1 MTKNNSS
8 QTILLF
14 LLHVVHRD
22 LKPANI
28 LVDGDRL
35 CIADLGQA
43 RVAEPL
49 RDELSMSS
57 M

>member
-1 MTKNNSS
+1 MNSNSSS
-8 QTILLF
+8 QTMFLF
-14 LLHVVHRD
+14 FLYVVHRD

-28 LVDGDRL
+28 LVDGDKL

-43 RVAEPL
+43 RVGEAL

>member
-1 MTKNNSS
+1 MNSNSS
-8 QTILLF
+8 FQTTFLF
-14 LLHVVHRD
+14 LLFVVHRD

-43 RVAEPL
+43 RVGEAL
-49 RDELSMSS
+49 RDDLSLSS